1 LAAQRVQRGWSCV
14 AWLGCQFAY
23 FISNPGNP
31 ELGIHNFSGINE
43 MKPTVLTSIALGS
56 VLAMTTATL
65 SAAENPFE
73 ATTLKQGYQLA
84 DSKSKEGKCGEGK
97 CGGAHKDGKHEDKKA
112 DGKCGEGKCGE
123 KKEEKKHEGKCGEGK
138 CGEAK
143 ST

>member
-1 LAAQRVQRGWSCV
+1 
-14 AWLGCQFAY
+14 
-23 FISNPGNP
+23 
-31 ELGIHNFSGINE
+31 

-97 CGGAHKDGKHEDKKA
+97 CG
-112 DGKCGEGKCGE
+112 E